1 MRLLIC
7 LSAVLAAVLAAFTA
21 AAPAIAADLPA
32 TSKVDAV
39 TVFPSGAEVRRL
51 ARVKVEAGEHTV
63 VITDLPQQAVANS
76 IRVEGKATG
85 KLEIGAVDSR
95 RIVVPRAGAEAQS
108 TERRRIED
116 EIERRKDERAG
127 QEARIETAETQKEL
141 IKRLTELPTRPA
153 PGNGSG
159 QLAPAREDWPQ
170 LIGLIGSS
178 MNDVHRVIQEAQL
191 RIREIDR
198 RIEELDK
205 QLSGQAPPLEERTEV
220 RVHLRAQTSLE
231 ADLVVRYQVSNAS
244 WTPMYDARL
253 VTGAKNV
260 APQLTLTRRAAIAQ
274 RTSEAWSDVHLTLST
289 TRPAGSVAAPDLR
302 PVTVDFAPEHPPVVG
317 AAAPARET
325 GAQAR
330 KMRPEMEAAL
340 SAAPAPAPVMA
351 EPVTAQGANVTASDF
366 HATYAVPGRVTVD
379 NTGEIKRVQ
388 IDEAQLEPNL
398 MVRAVPKREERAY
411 LYAKLTLPKTSVYLP
426 GQISLFR
433 DQTFVGTG
441 RLPQLSGGEEHE
453 LGFGADDSV
462 RIRYSTDEK
471 RGETGLISTSRTD
484 QRNYRI
490 TVKNLHE
497 RPMTYAIVDQIPTS
511 LNQDIKVEPTG
522 RVQPTRKDIDDKR
535 GVLAWEDKLAPDEER
550 VIEFGYRITW
560 PAAKDIRFR
569 N

>member
-7 LSAVLAAVLAAFTA
+7 LAAVVTA
-21 AAPAIAADLPA
+21 AAPLAAAELPA
-32 TSKVDAV
+32 TSKPDAV
-39 TVFPSGAEVRRL
+39 TVFPSGAEVRRV
-51 ARVKVEAGEHTV
+51 ARVKIENGEHTV
-63 VITDLPQQAVANS
+63 VINDLPQQAIANS

-95 RIVVPRAGAEAQS
+95 RIVVPRGDAEAQR
-108 TERRRIED
+108 TERRRLED
-116 EIERRKDERAG
+116 EIERLKDERAG

-141 IKRLTELPTRPA
+141 IKRLTELPTRPGSANGQGQAA
-153 PGNGSG
+153 PV
-159 QLAPAREDWPQ
+159 REDWPQ
-170 LIGLIGSS
+170 LIGLIGSG
-178 MNDVHRVIQEAQL
+178 MTEVHRVVQDAQL
-191 RIREIDR
+191 RMRDIDR
-198 RIEELDK
+198 RIAELDK
-205 QLSGQAPPLEERTEV
+205 QLSGQAPAREERTEV
-220 RVHLRAQTSLE
+220 RIHVRAQAALE
-231 ADLVVRYQVSNAS
+231 ADLVVRYQVANAS

-253 VTGAKNV
+253 ASGAKNV
-260 APQLTLTRRAAIAQ
+260 SPQLTLTRRAAITQ
-274 RTSEAWSDVHLTLST
+274 RTSEPWTDVHLTLST
-289 TRPAGSVAAPDLR
+289 TRPAGSVAAPELR
-302 PVTVDFAPEHPPVVG
+302 PVTVDFLPERPPVVG
-317 AAAPARET
+317 NAAPSAAREMRTDQRAKVRDEAEGVLAAAP
-325 GAQAR
+325 
-330 KMRPEMEAAL
+330 
-340 SAAPAPAPVMA
+340 PAPVMA
-351 EPVTAQGANVTASDF
+351 EPVAVQSANVNASDF
-366 HATYAVPGRVTVD
+366 HATYTVPGRVSIE
-379 NTGEIKRVQ
+379 NTGEMKRVQ
-388 IDEAQLEPNL
+388 IDETQLEPNL

-411 LYAKLTLPKTSVYLP
+411 LYAKLIMPKGSVFLP
-426 GQISLFR
+426 GRISLFR

-441 RLPQLSGGEEHE
+441 SLPQLSGGEEHE

-462 RIRYSTDEK
+462 RVRYSTEEK

-497 RPMTYAIVDQIPTS
+497 RPITYAIVDQVPTS